1 MVASLWHQLLGTKV
15 RLLVRLLANVMM
27 RGLTVNLDSRTSR
40 QLTTSL
46 KTGLLRYQS
55 KPFQ

>member
-15 RLLVRLLANVMM
+15 RLLMRLPASAMM
-27 RGLTVNLDSRTSR
+27 RGLTVNLASRASCR
-40 QLTTSL
+40 LTNSL

-55 KPFQ
+55 